1 MNCIAPGPIETE
13 VDRDLE
19 EEKKSFSSVF
29 QGAFGRLDPT
39 GEAARTMMDQIPEV
53 YCWSLWNESDTVH
66 GQGRLGEIEE
76 IANLATYLCSD
87 YARWPNTNQFE
98 LFLPDMP
105 TAGLM
110 RKLWRLTEENSACWL
125 GSSTSWERFWLW
137 LVGLWICLLG
147 DTWTM
152 GHDGGHDPI
161 NQQEIQIK
169 VVTCLFSKKKQKVLW
184 LVFLAIANFLFW
196 VGISW

>member
-13 VDRDLE
+13 VDKDLE
-19 EEKKSFSSVF
+19 EKNILFCLSGGFWQTWPHWRSCQDNDGSDSRGLVF
-29 QGAFGRLDPT
+29 EFVKR
-39 GEAARTMMDQIPEV
+39 EWH
-53 YCWSLWNESDTVH
+53 CVH

-98 LFLPDMP
+98 LFLPDNMP

-110 RKLWRLTEENSACWL
+110 RKLWRLTGENSACWL

-152 GHDGGHDPI
+152 GHDGANDQI
-161 NQQEIQIK
+161 NKQEIQVKDVAFSLISILK
-169 VVTCLFSKKKQKVLW
+169 VVCHNYV
-184 LVFLAIANFLFW
+184 V
-196 VGISW
+196 